1 MRSTLQLIM
10 ASGMLLTLAFA
21 QEQGQT
27 VILRQGISAAGGVG
41 GGIGG
46 SVGPQTFEYMATQ
59 SFSFDGAVVKNAPYS
74 AEAVTESTQRL
85 ADGNRIARKTNST
98 LYRDSEGRTRR
109 EETLGAIGPWASS
122 GEPAQSVFIND
133 PVSKTNLVLD
143 TKNKTVRKMP
153 SPKFVSEAL
162 NGVRQNLNESE
173 QKLNELKQVYTVEH
187 PEVKKAE
194 ANMVEIKRQI
204 RSTTGDLSAA
214 EAEAK
219 MKAEMMMMHL
229 QPGMTVSSGSE
240 KNAQKESLGTQMIEG
255 VQAEGMRTTFTI
267 PAGSIGNDLPIQVV
281 SERWY
286 SPELQTVV
294 MTKHSDPRMGDT
306 VYRLTNISRREPASS
321 LFQAPADY
329 TPAQENKFFMR
340 TKD

>member
-1 MRSTLQLIM
+1 MTSKLRLAI
-10 ASGMLLTLAFA
+10 AVAMLSTLAFA
-21 QEQGQT
+21 QEQAQT
-27 VILRQGISAAGGVG
+27 MIFRHGGVSAGGEG
-41 GGIGG
+41 
-46 SVGPQTFEYMATQ
+46 VGPQTFEYMATQ
-59 SFSFDGAVVKNAPYS
+59 SFSFDGAVVKNAPYA
-74 AEAVTESTQRL
+74 AEAVTETTQRL

-109 EETLGAIGPWASS
+109 EEALGAIGPWAPD

-153 SPKFVSEAL
+153 TPKIMMGEAL
-162 NGVRQNLNESE
+162 KKLDEAKAHLSSTHPDVQVVQIQSTNEDG
-173 QKLNELKQVYTVEH
+173 
-187 PEVKKAE
+187 P
-194 ANMVEIKRQI
+194 
-204 RSTTGDLSAA
+204 AA
-214 EAEAK
+214 AEAK
-219 MKAEMMMMHL
+219 MKAEMVMTHL
-229 QPGMTVSSGSE
+229 QPGMTLSSGSE
-240 KNAQKESLGTQMIEG
+240 KTAQKESLGTQMIEG
-255 VQAEGMRTTFTI
+255 VRAEGMRTTFTI
-267 PAGSIGNDLPIQVV
+267 PAGAIGNDLPIQVV

-306 VYRLTNISRREPASS
+306 VYRLTNINRNEPAPS

-329 TPAQENKFFMR
+329 TPVSENKFFVK

>member
-1 MRSTLQLIM
+1 MTSKLQLAI
-10 ASGMLLTLAFA
+10 AAAMLSTLAFA
-21 QEQGQT
+21 QEQAQT
-27 VILRQGISAAGGVG
+27 MIFRHGGFSVG
-41 GGIGG
+41 GEG
-46 SVGPQTFEYMATQ
+46 VGPQTFEYMATQ

-74 AEAVTESTQRL
+74 AEAVTETTQRL
-85 ADGNRIARKTNST
+85 ADGNRIARKTNAT

-109 EETLGAIGPWASS
+109 EEALGAIGPWAPD

-153 SPKFVSEAL
+153 SPKVMMGEAL
-162 NGVRQNLNESE
+162 K
-173 QKLNELKQVYTVEH
+173 KLDEAKAHLSSTYPDVQVAQTKVIDVE
-187 PEVKKAE
+187 
-194 ANMVEIKRQI
+194 RQI
-204 RSTTGDLSAA
+204 QSTNENGPSAA
-214 EAEAK
+214 EAK
-219 MKAEMMMMHL
+219 IKAEMVMTHL
-229 QPGMTVSSGSE
+229 QPGMTLSSGSE
-240 KNAQKESLGTQMIEG
+240 KTAQKESLGTQMIEG
-255 VQAEGMRTTFTI
+255 IRAEGTRTTFTI
-267 PAGSIGNDLPIQVV
+267 PAGAIGNDLPIQVV

-306 VYRLTNISRREPASS
+306 VYRLTNINRTEPAPS

-329 TPAQENKFFMR
+329 TPASENKFFVK